1 MFVEFANVLSAD
13 RALKLASSKKAFVAG
28 KKLKI
33 FKAGSGTFVYQKSRK
48 NKIRG
53 MSETNIFNVEK

>member
-13 RALKLASSKKAFVAG
+13 RALKLGG

>member
-1 MFVEFANVLSAD
+1 M
-13 RALKLASSKKAFVAG
+13 G
-28 KKLKI
+28 KKIKI

-53 MSETNIFNVEK
+53 MSETNIFNVAKCKDASE